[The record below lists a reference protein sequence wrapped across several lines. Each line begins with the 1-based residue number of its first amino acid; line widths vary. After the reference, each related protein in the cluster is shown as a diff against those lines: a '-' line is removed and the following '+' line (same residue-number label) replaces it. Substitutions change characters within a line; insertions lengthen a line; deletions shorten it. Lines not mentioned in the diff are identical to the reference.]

1 MTKEDGKKQV
11 QLRRSFL
18 EEDQL
23 LAFRRL
29 YGYEL
34 LTREELKRK
43 IEPYLNKPQDM
54 PDDED
59 NPEAAASEKYFSEQ
73 LFIYNAKIGDFWS
86 VGLHIKSGTDV
97 NAQDRFG
104 MTALHHAA
112 ATGFRPCIRLLVNS
126 GKCNYLIKD
135 NKGRL
140 ASELAYEWG
149 RDYAVGLLLQ
159 KKEARQ
165 AYAQSFSHSPGVPDD
180 SE

>member
-1 MTKEDGKKQV
+1 MAKNEAGRRA
-11 QLRRSFL
+11 QLRQSQENI
-18 EEDQL
+18 EEN
-23 LAFRRL
+23 A
-29 YGYEL
+29 
-34 LTREELKRK
+34 
-43 IEPYLNKPQDM
+43 
-54 PDDED
+54 
-59 NPEAAASEKYFSEQ
+59 EQ
-73 LFIYNAKIGDFWS
+73 LDKSQEVEEQEFILS
-86 VGLHIKSGTDV
+86 VKEGKLWRTESAIYFGINV
-97 NAQDRFG
+97 NIQDKFG

-112 ATGFRPCIRLLVNS
+112 AIGFRAGIRMLVNS

-165 AYAQSFSHSPGVPDD
+165 AYAQSISHSPDVPDD